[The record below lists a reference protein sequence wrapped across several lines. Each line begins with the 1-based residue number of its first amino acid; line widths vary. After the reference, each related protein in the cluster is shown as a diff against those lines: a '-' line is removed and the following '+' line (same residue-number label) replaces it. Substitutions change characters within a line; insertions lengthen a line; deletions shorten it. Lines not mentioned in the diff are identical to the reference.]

1 MGGRTSSDV
10 RRIAAAAFC
19 WLLIWV
25 ALMAPR
31 DSFADQ
37 PVDVAFGGFA
47 YSGSESSIASR
58 FPYSQKYVSATE
70 AAGAPVY
77 QKLAASLKAAP
88 LQRVRVVDQ
97 IQELKGRDQ
106 ALAVAL
112 VIGSEMVVTEQFG
125 DLHKVLVLIRGQ
137 TMFFDFK
144 SMNVV
149 RSYPVSFAYVDVLN
163 RAPTESE
170 LLSRVKLVYEG
181 VNEKPG
187 LLERFVTSVAQASIP
202 AQVPRFLQVTS
213 AQVDPEA
220 LNALPAFVRGEPGVA
235 ESWLA
240 DMVGEAISTR
250 ASVPVVPFAKG
261 YAIGNVMAMRV
272 SDGTVWE
279 LKLPKPDYE
288 IGVSL
293 TGLKKIKFSEIPG
306 GASSF
311 VYGAYVQLHIEDT
324 LKRGLNSALKNGE
337 TRVIPASQ
345 KYVDDFPHYYDA
357 INGLFTKLAL
367 VIDGRGDEK
376 WIKGAA
382 AAKDIDQQ
390 ISKTKELIKQCK

>member
-1 MGGRTSSDV
+1 MRGQSWLDLWPARE
-10 RRIAAAAFC
+10 AAFRF
-19 WLLIWV
+19 L
-25 ALMAPR
+25 AMLMAL
-31 DSFADQ
+31 FAPCAALAEQ
-37 PVDVAFGGFA
+37 PTDVAFAGFA
-47 YSGSESSIASR
+47 YSGSESTVASR
-58 FPYSQKYVSATE
+58 FPYSQKYEKASE
-70 AAGAPVY
+70 AAGTPIF
-77 QKLAASLKAAP
+77 KRLAAALKAAP
-88 LQRVRVVDQ
+88 LQRVNVVDQ

-112 VIGSEMVVTEQFG
+112 VIGSEMVVTEQLG
-125 DLHKVLVLIRGQ
+125 GLHKVLVLIRGQ
-137 TMFFDFK
+137 AMFFDFK

-163 RAPTESE
+163 RPPTEAE

-187 LLERFVTSVAQASIP
+187 LLDRFVASVAQASIP
-202 AQVPRFLQVTS
+202 TQVPRFLQVTS
-213 AQVDPEA
+213 AQIDPEA
-220 LNALPAFVRGEPGVA
+220 LDALPAFIRAQPGVA
-235 ESWLA
+235 DTWLA

-250 ASVPVVPFAKG
+250 AAVPVVPFAKG
-261 YAIGNVMAMRV
+261 YAVGNVMAMRV

-288 IGVSL
+288 IAVSL
-293 TGLKKIKFSEIPG
+293 TGLKKIKFSEIAG
-306 GASSF
+306 GATSF
-311 VYGAYVQLHIEDT
+311 VYGAYVQLRIEDA